1 MRIFISADIE
11 GVAGVVHGQ
20 QGHPG
25 IPEYET
31 ARRLMTQEVNAAV
44 DGAFAGGAS
53 EVLVNDSHGQMRNLI
68 LDDIDSRARIISG
81 RPKPMLMMQGLEAG
95 FAGAMLIGYHARA
108 GARGVLAHTINGFA
122 FAEITLNDRKVGE
135 ADINGALAGALGV
148 PIILLSGDDMLKA
161 EIADIFPDAH
171 YAEVKRAIGAN
182 CADSLSPQ
190 AARALI
196 RDTAEAAV
204 AAAPAIKPYVVDP
217 PYRCAVRLTSQ
228 LLTDVIDDLPM
239 VERQCSDTVLFE
251 CRTVLDTMR
260 TLAAM
265 SSMSSTIRQ

>member
-1 MRIFISADIE
+1 MRMFISADIE

-25 IPEYET
+25 NPEYET

-44 DGAFAGGAS
+44 DGAFAGGAT

-68 LDDIDSRARIISG
+68 LEDIDSRARIISG

-108 GARGVLAHTINGFA
+108 GAKGVLAHTINGFA
-122 FAEITLNDRKVGE
+122 FAEITLNDRRIGE
-135 ADINGALAGALGV
+135 ADLNGALAGALGV
-148 PIILLSGDDMLKA
+148 PIILLSGDDLLKA
-161 EIADIFPDAH
+161 EIADIYPDAH

-190 AARALI
+190 AARKVI
-196 RDTAEAAV
+196 RDAAKAAV
-204 AAAPAIKPYVVDP
+204 AVAATIRPYVVDP
-217 PYRCAVRLTSQ
+217 P
-228 LLTDVIDDLPM
+228 
-239 VERQCSDTVLFE
+239 
-251 CRTVLDTMR
+251 
-260 TLAAM
+260 
-265 SSMSSTIRQ
+265 